1 MNEHIIDIAHVIQL
15 SVAPAFLLAAIAGL
29 LGVLTGRLNRIIDRA
44 RLLEKELP
52 TAADSNKA
60 EMHAEFARLSQRARL
75 VNRAIVLATV
85 TGLVIS
91 LVIAA
96 LFLGD
101 IFAIN
106 LSMVIAALFILG
118 MLSFIGAFTYFL
130 REIVYATAGL
140 RIGPKQ

>member
-15 SVAPAFLLAAIAGL
+15 SVAPAFLLAAIGAL
-29 LGVLTGRLNRIIDRA
+29 LGVLTGRLNRIVDRA

-52 TAADSNKA
+52 AAADLNKA

-75 VNRAIVLATV
+75 VNSAIVLATV
-85 TGLVIS
+85 TGLMIS

-101 IFAIN
+101 VLAVN
-106 LSMVIAALFILG
+106 LSKAIATLFILG
-118 MLSFIGAFTYFL
+118 MLSLIGAFTCFL
-130 REIVYATAGL
+130 REIVHATAGL
-140 RIGPKQ
+140 RIGPRQ